1 MNLLLFILTQGRR
14 LYKMSSLRQMLLFFI
29 GLFFIC
35 LHSTGQP
42 SGNTAPVFNSHEVSE
57 NNKVT
62 FRFFA
67 PNAKEVKVI
76 TQLATG
82 NQSMIKGDSGIW
94 AITLGPVKPDMYP
107 YCFVADGIQVADPGN
122 TAIFPNEGFQ
132 NSIIEITGNV
142 PLVHTIQ
149 SVPHG
154 TLSYRYYNSPE
165 LGTRPVVIYTPPGYE
180 TGTKTKYPVLY
191 LLHGTTD
198 IEETWT
204 KVGRANI
211 ILDNLIAQGKAKP
224 MIIVMPYGRA
234 YPVISKSSGSLRTW
248 ANLQEFKK
256 DFLNNLLPFV
266 EKNYSVRTDKDSR
279 AIAGFSGG
287 GGETLYLG
295 LNNQNL
301 FGWVCGFA
309 PGMLKEEF
317 DRNNEVVFKNP
328 LLTNQQ
334 LKLFWI
340 GVGRDDGLYPVI
352 TDYLKLLDEK
362 KIKHETLISD
372 GGHTWMN
379 CKLYLST
386 IAQKLFK

>member
-1 MNLLLFILTQGRR
+1 MHYKPNYCFGLTIVILGISAIT
-14 LYKMSSLRQMLLFFI
+14 FA
-29 GLFFIC
+29 
-35 LHSTGQP
+35 QP
-42 SGNTAPVFNSHEVSE
+42 PRTIISPEVNADNT
-57 NNKVT
+57 VT
-62 FRFFA
+62 FRFLA
-67 PNAKEVKVI
+67 PKANDVKLSVQFERGPVPMTKDTSGLWTVKV
-76 TQLATG
+76 
-82 NQSMIKGDSGIW
+82 
-94 AITLGPVKPDMYP
+94 GPAKPDMYP
-107 YCFVADGIQVADPGN
+107 YSFNVDGVSVADPRN
-122 TAIFPNEGFQ
+122 SAIFPNEGFQ
-132 NSIIEITGNV
+132 NSVVEITGST

-149 SVPHG
+149 NVPHG

-165 LGTRPVVIYTPPGYE
+165 LGSRPVLIYTPPGYE
-180 TGTKTKYPVLY
+180 TDSKTSYPVLY

-234 YPVISKSSGSLRTW
+234 YPVISKSSGSLRNW

-256 DFLNNLLPFV
+256 DFMNNLMPFV
-266 EKNYSVRTDKDSR
+266 EKNYRVKAGKDNR
-279 AIAGFSGG
+279 AISGFSGG

-295 LNNQNL
+295 LNNPGM
-301 FGWVCGFA
+301 FSYVCGMA

-317 DRNNEVVFKNP
+317 DRNNEVAFKDP
-328 LLTNQQ
+328 SKLNQQ

-340 GVGRDDGLYPVI
+340 GIGKDDGLYAVNS
-352 TDYLKLLDEK
+352 DFMKVLDEK
-362 KIKHETLISD
+362 KINYEKFITD

-379 CKLYLST
+379 CKLFLTT